1 MILELTDVTIMQLAP
16 TATDHTCAN
25 VKMDSLEMDLH
36 AMVKNIFYVK
46 LVSVSF
52 FLAEFLF

>member
-1 MILELTDVTIMQLAP
+1 MDVTIMPLAQMV
-16 TATDHTCAN
+16 TDHTCAT

-36 AMVKNIFYVK
+36 AMVRSIFYVK